1 MVYRQYRHHLQLN
14 ILMLKR
20 SEEWRVM
27 LKQYLG
33 NFEFVKNILKYFV
46 ILDHIVL
53 GLSIKIDL
61 QQNEQIDMLVMPQ
74 YYG

>member
-20 SEEWRVM
+20 SEEWGVM